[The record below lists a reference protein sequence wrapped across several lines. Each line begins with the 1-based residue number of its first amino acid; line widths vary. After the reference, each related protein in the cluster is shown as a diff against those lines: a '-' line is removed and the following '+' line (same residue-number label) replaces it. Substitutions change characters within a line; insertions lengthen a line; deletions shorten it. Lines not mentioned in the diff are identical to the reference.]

1 MGTRKSGLRVMDMFI
16 IHFMVMISQVDRYVK
31 TYQIGHFKYMQFLVC
46 HYTAIKLLKY
56 INKVE
61 RGKISPAIT
70 VIIEGK

>member
-46 HYTAIKLLKY
+46 HYTAIKL
-56 INKVE
+56 
-61 RGKISPAIT
+61 
-70 VIIEGK
+70 